1 MNSEL
6 VQEIKNM
13 AQAAAQSIHTA
24 VPGIILS
31 YDSAKG
37 QAVVK
42 PYMKFTTKGGNP
54 IDYPQISGVPVLF
67 QQYMGQQATV
77 AFPVNPG
84 DGCLLIISEQ
94 SLDYWMYGQDTG
106 TDLRFDLTNAVAI
119 PGLFAPANAVVA
131 DACKQDAIVA
141 DVSGTRITVK
151 AGKIQIDAAEIIL
164 NGNVAVKGSIS
175 ASGDVVSENKIS
187 GAHHTHHGD
196 SGGQTSQPQ

>member
-24 VPGIILS
+24 VPGTIVS
-31 YDSAKG
+31 YDPAKG

-42 PYMKFTTKGGNP
+42 PVMKYTTKGGNI

-67 QQYMGQQATV
+67 QQHMNQQATV
-77 AFPVNPG
+77 AFPVKPG

-119 PGLFAPANAVVA
+119 PGLFAPANTVVA
-131 DACKQDAIVA
+131 DACKQDAIIV

-151 AGKIQIDAAEIIL
+151 KDGLIQADCKRFVINASESFKVNSGRIDL
-164 NGNVAVKGSIS
+164 N
-175 ASGDVVSENKIS
+175 
-187 GAHHTHHGD
+187 
-196 SGGQTSQPQ
+196 